1 MYIHTHHIKMK
12 FNGRL
17 DYSFSFDIRYTEAE
31 MYDCTIPNA
40 DLERIFKI
48 KEDGYLY
55 IQGHRITNNK
65 DGIRTVYSSV
75 MGRAEE
81 GYIDVILSIDYNGYV
96 VIAKHQQTNNQ
107 VSRFLN
113 KILG

>member
-1 MYIHTHHIKMK
+1 MNDTNWDAMP
-12 FNGRL
+12 L
-17 DYSFSFDIRYTEAE
+17 DKKVAE
-31 MYDCTIPNA
+31 
-40 DLERIFKI
+40 FK

>member
-48 KEDGYLY
+48 KLYL
-55 IQGHRITNNK
+55 K
-65 DGIRTVYSSV
+65 D
-75 MGRAEE
+75 
-81 GYIDVILSIDYNGYV
+81 
-96 VIAKHQQTNNQ
+96 
-107 VSRFLN
+107 F
-113 KILG
+113 